1 MLQGRGKGCEAT
13 AVLQGQVKGR
23 VGQEVCRARWVTRGD
38 GNMDGAPAVCV
49 LKGKEGR
56 NPCVAALS
64 SPSGPTHPPS
74 D

>member
-23 VGQEVCRARWVTRGD
+23 VGQEVCRARGVTRGD
-38 GNMDGAPAVCV
+38 GNMDGAPAICV
-49 LKGKEGR
+49 LGEGR
-56 NPCVAALS
+56 KESLCCCTQQPFWS
-64 SPSGPTHPPS
+64 HPPS